1 MSTMSKIFLAAIL
14 AIAVIGAGVAV
25 AADSSSTPVVGV
37 ADVSGPCDELEHATD
52 PRCAASNTPAPPED
66 ATPRQDDV
74 NEDARGREAEPNE
87 DVRGRDAEPRGRDA
101 EPNEPRGRDAEAN
114 EDVRGACDEA
124 EHAGDPRCGAAA
136 PVAQR
141 QDEPEAEDRGREP
154 EVERHDD
161 THATLESGDDRGGAS
176 GPSQAGDDSRGPGPS
191 GDDASDE
198 DRSGH
203 GGGGSDDDGG
213 SDNSGHGS
221 DD

>member
-52 PRCAASNTPAPPED
+52 PRCAASNTPAPED
-66 ATPRQDDV
+66 GTSRQDDV
-74 NEDARGREAEPNE
+74 NEDARGR
-87 DVRGRDAEPRGRDA
+87 DA
-101 EPNEPRGRDAEAN
+101 EPNRDAEAN
-114 EDVRGACDEA
+114 EDVRGPCDEA

-141 QDEPEAEDRGREP
+141 QNEPEAEDRGREP

-161 THATLESGDDRGGAS
+161 TPAALESGDDRGGAS
-176 GPSQAGDDSRGPGPS
+176 GPSEAGDDSRGPGPS

>member
-37 ADVSGPCDELEHATD
+37 ADVSGPCDELEHASD
-52 PRCAASNTPAPPED
+52 PRCAASNTPAPED

-74 NEDARGREAEPNE
+74 NEDARGR
-87 DVRGRDAEPRGRDA
+87 DA
-101 EPNEPRGRDAEAN
+101 EPNEPRGREAEAN
-114 EDVRGACDEA
+114 EDVRGPCDEA

-141 QDEPEAEDRGREP
+141 QNEPEAEDRGREP

-161 THATLESGDDRGGAS
+161 TPAALESGDDRGGAS
-176 GPSQAGDDSRGPGPS
+176 GPSEAGDDSRGPGPS

-203 GGGGSDDDGG
+203 GGGGSGDDGG
-213 SDNSGHGS
+213 SDSSGHGS

>member
-1 MSTMSKIFLAAIL
+1 MSTMSKIFLAIL
-14 AIAVIGAGVAV
+14 AIAVISAGVAV

-52 PRCAASNTPAPPED
+52 PRCAASNTPAPED
-66 ATPRQDDV
+66 ATSRQDDV
-74 NEDARGREAEPNE
+74 NEDARGR
-87 DVRGRDAEPRGRDA
+87 DA
-101 EPNEPRGRDAEAN
+101 EPNRDAEAN
-114 EDVRGACDEA
+114 EDVRGPCDEA

-136 PVAQR
+136 PAAQR
-141 QDEPEAEDRGREP
+141 QDEPEADDRGREP
-154 EVERHDD
+154 ETERHDD
-161 THATLESGDDRGGAS
+161 TPATLESGDDRAGAS
-176 GPSQAGDDSRGPGPS
+176 EAGDDSRGPGPS

-213 SDNSGHGS
+213 SDSSGHGS

>member
-52 PRCAASNTPAPPED
+52 PRCAASNTPAPED

-74 NEDARGREAEPNE
+74 NEDARGRDAEPNE
-87 DVRGRDAEPRGRDA
+87 DVRGRE
-101 EPNEPRGRDAEAN
+101 AEAK
-114 EDVRGACDEA
+114 EDVRGPCDEA
-124 EHAGDPRCGAAA
+124 EHAGDPRCGTAA
-136 PVAQR
+136 PAVQR

-161 THATLESGDDRGGAS
+161 TSATLESGDDRGGAS
-176 GPSQAGDDSRGPGPS
+176 GPSEAGDDSRGPGPS

-203 GGGGSDDDGG
+203 GGGGSDGDGG
-213 SDNSGHGS
+213 SDSSGHGS

>member
-37 ADVSGPCDELEHATD
+37 ADVSGPCDELEHASD
-52 PRCAASNTPAPPED
+52 PRCAASNTPAPED

-74 NEDARGREAEPNE
+74 NEDARGR
-87 DVRGRDAEPRGRDA
+87 DA
-101 EPNEPRGRDAEAN
+101 EPNEPRGREAEAN
-114 EDVRGACDEA
+114 EDVRGPCDEA

-141 QDEPEAEDRGREP
+141 QDEPETEDRGREP

-161 THATLESGDDRGGAS
+161 TSATLESGDDRGGAS

-198 DRSGH
+198 DRSGQ
-203 GGGGSDDDGG
+203 GGGGSDDDGSDDDGG
-213 SDNSGHGS
+213 SDSSGHGS
-221 DD
+221 HD

>member
-52 PRCAASNTPAPPED
+52 PRCAASNTPAPED
-66 ATPRQDDV
+66 GTSRQDDV
-74 NEDARGREAEPNE
+74 NEDARGR
-87 DVRGRDAEPRGRDA
+87 DA
-101 EPNEPRGRDAEAN
+101 EPNRDAEAN
-114 EDVRGACDEA
+114 EDVRGPCDEA

-141 QDEPEAEDRGREP
+141 QNEPEAEDRGREP

-161 THATLESGDDRGGAS
+161 TPAALESGDDRGGAS
-176 GPSQAGDDSRGPGPS
+176 GPSEAGDDSRGPGPS

-203 GGGGSDDDGG
+203 GGGGSGDDGG
-213 SDNSGHGS
+213 SDSSGHGS